1 MDRRESIELD
11 RELESSWPC
20 SMFRQLA
27 KVITS
32 SSNGSPFTRLLS
44 TSHYCQAKSKDAKDK
59 SKLGINPNK
68 TLTDGTEKP
77 EEQME
82 VLADISSSGYQLYP
96 DENTANMLF
105 NGLKYKDLPYV
116 SIRCRSNH
124 TRFWVNKADG
134 KVLFYTSPKMNGFLN
149 AKKRTAVAA
158 QATGHVVGQKLRM
171 LNMRTIRL
179 RIDGYNAGR
188 LSSVKG
194 LVQSGTKIVSISDI
208 TTIDWGWCQRAKK
221 RKRKN

>member
-1 MDRRESIELD
+1 MTL
-11 RELESSWPC
+11 L
-20 SMFRQLA
+20 Q
-27 KVITS
+27 S
-32 SSNGSPFTRLLS
+32 SSSLRSGQSALRSHRWINGWQVPSVQVNWSSEQAVKVNVVLPS
-44 TSHYCQAKSKDAKDK
+44 KISHNRSSKSQ
-59 SKLGINPNK
+59 SKRPV
-68 TLTDGTEKP
+68 D
-77 EEQME
+77 Q
-82 VLADISSSGYQLYP
+82 
-96 DENTANMLF
+96 F
-105 NGLKYKDLPYV
+105 
-116 SIRCRSNH
+116 
-124 TRFWVNKADG
+124 
-134 KVLFYTSPKMNGFLN
+134 GFLN

-221 RKRKN
+221 RKRKNWKSTRKTNKIRTSYWK

>member
-1 MDRRESIELD
+1 ML
-11 RELESSWPC
+11 
-20 SMFRQLA
+20 RQFA
-27 KVITS
+27 KAILGGTPGF
-32 SSNGSPFTRLLS
+32 SSNGFPPFTRLLS
-44 TSHYCQAKSKDAKDK
+44 TSQYCQAKKSKDAKDQ

-82 VLADISSSGYQLYP
+82 VLADISSSGSYQLYP

-124 TRFWVNKADG
+124 TRFWINKADG
-134 KVLFYTSPKMNGFLN
+134 KVVFYTSPKLNGFLN

-208 TTIDWGWCQRAKK
+208 TTVDWGWCQRAKK